1 MSATFN
7 PGAAATLL
15 TNALRSGVQFR
26 DLPAEAKPATLASG
40 YDVQDQFMAAL
51 GDPLVGWKLG
61 VGSANAMR
69 RAKLARP
76 LVGQVGASRCF
87 AAGDTVPVPAGAVV
101 TIEFEIA
108 VRLARDVPPLPGELA
123 PADLAGLIES
133 AQVAVEVVLSRY
145 EDRVAV
151 GMPAFAADNVGFHA
165 LVLGGKIDPASV
177 EDVRDSAEVAL
188 DGERCALP
196 LAGDDA
202 IYPLEA
208 LQALLAHAAER
219 GVTLRKGTVVTTG
232 TLTRPFDVSVA
243 DGARTVRATYG
254 GGELTLQLAPR
265 AVS

>member
-15 TNALRSGVQFR
+15 TDALHSGVQFR
-26 DLPAEAKPATLASG
+26 DLPADAKPATLANG
-40 YDVQDQFMAAL
+40 YDVQDRFMAAL
-51 GDPLVGWKLG
+51 GDPVVGWKLG

-69 RAKLARP
+69 RAQLARP

-87 AAGDTVPVPAGAVV
+87 ASGDTVTVPPGAVV

-108 VRLARDVPPLPGELA
+108 VRLARDVAPLQAGLA
-123 PADLAGLIES
+123 PADLAGLVQS

-145 EDRVAV
+145 EDRAAV
-151 GMPAFAADNVGFHA
+151 GMPAFAGDNVGFHA
-165 LVLGGKIDPASV
+165 LVLGARIDPASV
-177 EDVRDSAEVAL
+177 EDVRDSAKVAL
-188 DGERCALP
+188 DGEIRALP

-232 TLTRPFDVSVA
+232 TLTRPFDVPVVA
-243 DGARTVRATYG
+243 GPHTVRATFG
-254 GGELTLQLAPR
+254 GGELVLQLAPR
-265 AVS
+265 SAS